1 MALPWQ
7 EEASCFAVRAHCWTL
22 RGGGVCVS
30 VFCKLLRSLRRGLG
44 TGEEGSED
52 GI

>member
-1 MALPWQ
+1 M
-7 EEASCFAVRAHCWTL
+7 
-22 RGGGVCVS
+22 CVS

-52 GI
+52 GISRGGVCSFRVTHLNLIPFRRE